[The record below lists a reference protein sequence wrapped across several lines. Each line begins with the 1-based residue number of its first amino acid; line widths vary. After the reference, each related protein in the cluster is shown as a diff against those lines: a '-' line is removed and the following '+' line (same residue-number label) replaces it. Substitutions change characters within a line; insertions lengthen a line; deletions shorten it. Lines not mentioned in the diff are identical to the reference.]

1 MKKALL
7 IIDAQEDFIGEQRNK
22 EKFNFEDVDNLINN
36 INKKIIFYQRNK
48 DIVIYIASV
57 LPNNFFYKKFFG
69 YGLVGTKGAKLD
81 KRIKIVS
88 QNYFE
93 KQFTSAFRNSNL
105 VKFMKKNEVSKIELV
120 GVDNNECIFKTARS
134 AVKIG
139 LNVIIP
145 SNSIGIINNEKYSR
159 ITNKLK
165 SIGVAYI
172 WKKLIKLRLS
182 FYKYFI

>member
-1 MKKALL
+1 M
-7 IIDAQEDFIGEQRNK
+7 
-22 EKFNFEDVDNLINN
+22 
-36 INKKIIFYQRNK
+36 
-48 DIVIYIASV
+48 
-57 LPNNFFYKKFFG
+57 
-69 YGLVGTKGAKLD
+69 D

-172 WKKLIKLRLS
+172 
-182 FYKYFI
+182 

>member
-22 EKFNFEDVDNLINN
+22 ERFNFEDVDNLINN

-93 KQFTSAFRNSNL
+93 KQFASAFRNSNL

-145 SNSIGIINNEKYSR
+145 SNGIGIINNEKYRR
-159 ITNKLK
+159 IKNKLK

-172 WKKLIKLRLS
+172 WRKTNKIEIKFL
-182 FYKYFI
+182 